1 MRVEDVYH
9 EDEPDEKKLTIQ
21 IVKGVMLISVAH
33 ASTNT
38 QNVRLGFLA
47 QAMGRV
53 SSFHSYYDDL

>member
-21 IVKGVMLISVAH
+21 IVKDVMLISVAH

-47 QAMGRV
+47 QAMRRV